1 MPRNPTFIKTLLNKA
16 PAGEG
21 ALSFASIPAV
31 YIGTNPDFTGEP
43 GKNKKESKLKPEH
56 IQRTCFGQ

>member
-1 MPRNPTFIKTLLNKA
+1 MIIAYVLIIPQSPIIHTPLAKIA

-31 YIGTNPDFTGEP
+31 YIGKSPP
-43 GKNKKESKLKPEH
+43 L
-56 IQRTCFGQ
+56 Q